1 MAPPADTAQQRV
13 IRVFISST
21 FRDMQAEREE
31 LVKRVFPQVRRLCE
45 QRGVAWSEV
54 DLRWGVTDEQ
64 KAEGAVLPICLA
76 EIDRSRPYFIGL
88 LGQRYGW
95 VPDDGD
101 RSVTELEILHGV
113 LNHRGSADHAFF
125 YLRDPAWVQ
134 RQPDPS
140 LYLEETAEGV
150 AKLED
155 LKTRIRAS
163 GQPTREYADPVA
175 LGEKVLRDLTALVEE
190 RFPADQAPTPLERD
204 RAEHAAYAVSRFTSF
219 VERPALTRR
228 LDEHLAGP
236 LLVTG
241 PSGAGA
247 SALVASWAARQPG
260 AVVQHYV
267 GANASSADWKA
278 MAARILGELG
288 VTDVPA
294 DGPALRAALA
304 EATRDVLLVVDGVDR
319 LADEHGAPDLLWLPE
334 QTRSVLTSGPGRPLE
349 RALNRGWPVLE
360 VPPLDE
366 RERREVIATFLGRFA
381 KGLDEVH
388 VRRLVADDLTGNPL
402 FLRTVLDELRQHGD
416 HFTLGELIE
425 RLLAA
430 QTVDDLFETVL
441 ARYEQDFE
449 RDRPGL
455 VRDVFT
461 LLATARRGLTEAEL
475 LDLLDVPQATWSPLY
490 LAAEQLLLSRNGLLG
505 FASDHLGTAVSDR
518 YASPQHDRL
527 SAYFQQQPLGQRKV
541 DELPWHQLA
550 AGDAAGAAATLA
562 DLSFTELA
570 YRTALAD
577 LRRLWAAL
585 EAAGHRMADAYQ
597 AVVDDPATHDRGQ
610 LAWGVARL
618 LTDAGY
624 PTQALALHRYLAE
637 HSEEGPRRTGAL
649 LNLGAALW
657 AAGDLEAADRTLQQ
671 ATTEDPKVR
680 HMVLGN
686 LALVRRD
693 RGLLEEAAALFAEEE
708 QLCRDLGDGFA
719 LQASLGN
726 QAQLLRQQGEYDEAL
741 AKIAEQEQLC
751 RDNADPAGVARA
763 LAARATVLADRGD
776 VAGALALTREYV
788 DGCRETGDLR
798 GLVEG
803 LVNTTTMS
811 SQLGDASGAVASS
824 TEAEAVARRLG
835 DAGLLARV
843 LVTKALAVSAT
854 GAWPQAEAIAR
865 EGELTAR
872 NANAMPQVGLALGII
887 GTARREQGDLAG
899 CRAAHEE
906 ELRVATDP
914 QAVSSAHANLGT
926 AALAENRLA
935 DALAEYALAE
945 PGFRERQVHSSLL
958 PVLANRAQIHHQQ
971 GDFAAAV
978 VDYGDAAASAA
989 TLGLASAVKQWGEP
1003 GVQLAYQVGD
1013 VARAESLWQSLT
1025 SAYRSLGEDASLQ
1038 RALGERAL
1046 LLINR
1051 QAYDDAVPLLD
1062 EQEAICRRIDDQVG
1076 LAACVGNRAIVQR
1089 FRGDLAG
1096 ALALVE
1102 QQLQLA
1108 QASNNGQGVLF
1119 ATANRGELLGLL
1131 GRKDEALQA
1140 LQWARATAQ
1149 QWGLQ
1154 PMVQQLDQLIAQL

>member
-113 LNHRGSADHAFF
+113 LNDRGSADHAFF

-475 LDLLDVPQATWSPLY
+475 LDLLDVPAGHVV
-490 LAAEQLLLSRNGLLG
+490 AAVPR
-505 FASDHLGTAVSDR
+505 R
-518 YASPQHDRL
+518 
-527 SAYFQQQPLGQRKV
+527 
-541 DELPWHQLA
+541 
-550 AGDAAGAAATLA
+550 GAAAPEPQRPARVRQRPPRHGGVRPLRVAAARPPVGVLPAASRWASARSTSCRGTSSLRA
-562 DLSFTELA
+562 TRPGPPRRWPTCPSPSSPTGQRWPTCA
-570 YRTALAD
+570 GSGPRWRRPGTGWPTPTRPWSTTPRRTT
-577 LRRLWAAL
+577 
-585 EAAGHRMADAYQ
+585 AGSS
-597 AVVDDPATHDRGQ
+597 T
-610 LAWGVARL
+610 WGVARL

-624 PTQALALHRYLAE
+624 PAQALALHRYLAE

-657 AAGDLEAADRTLQQ
+657 AAGRPRRRPTARSSRPLPRTRRSG
-671 ATTEDPKVR
+671 TWS
-680 HMVLGN
+680 LGN

-693 RGLLEEAAALFAEEE
+693 RGLLDEAAALFAEEE

-751 RDNADPAGVARA
+751 RDNADRAGVARA

-776 VAGALALTREYV
+776 VAGALALTRRTSTAAARPATCAAWSK
-788 DGCRETGDLR
+788 GWSTPPRCST
-798 GLVEG
+798 
-803 LVNTTTMS
+803 S
-811 SQLGDASGAVASS
+811 SA
-824 TEAEAVARRLG
+824 TRVARSRQHRG
-835 DAGLLARV
+835 RGRGTPAR
-843 LVTKALAVSAT
+843 
-854 GAWPQAEAIAR
+854 
-865 EGELTAR
+865 
-872 NANAMPQVGLALGII
+872 
-887 GTARREQGDLAG
+887 
-899 CRAAHEE
+899 
-906 ELRVATDP
+906 
-914 QAVSSAHANLGT
+914 
-926 AALAENRLA
+926 
-935 DALAEYALAE
+935 
-945 PGFRERQVHSSLL
+945 
-958 PVLANRAQIHHQQ
+958 
-971 GDFAAAV
+971 
-978 VDYGDAAASAA
+978 
-989 TLGLASAVKQWGEP
+989 
-1003 GVQLAYQVGD
+1003 
-1013 VARAESLWQSLT
+1013 
-1025 SAYRSLGEDASLQ
+1025 
-1038 RALGERAL
+1038 
-1046 LLINR
+1046 
-1051 QAYDDAVPLLD
+1051 
-1062 EQEAICRRIDDQVG
+1062 
-1076 LAACVGNRAIVQR
+1076 
-1089 FRGDLAG
+1089 
-1096 ALALVE
+1096 
-1102 QQLQLA
+1102 
-1108 QASNNGQGVLF
+1108 
-1119 ATANRGELLGLL
+1119 
-1131 GRKDEALQA
+1131 
-1140 LQWARATAQ
+1140 
-1149 QWGLQ
+1149 
-1154 PMVQQLDQLIAQL
+1154 